1 MTPGAVLATGQE
13 DGATAEARTWLI
25 ESATRRGTHRR
36 VTFKDL
42 LLFERKRD
50 KTRRETLDKLASEV
64 EAAGLYNSNYAG
76 EP

>member
-1 MTPGAVLATGQE
+1 MANRV
-13 DGATAEARTWLI
+13 
-25 ESATRRGTHRR
+25 TRRGTHRR

-50 KTRRETLDKLASEV
+50 KPRRETLDKLASEV
-64 EAAGLYNSNYAG
+64 EAAGLYNSDYAG